1 MQGNGGY
8 DKQKLVADFVTL
20 LTAMEQA
27 VTQNQPPTQ
36 TGPQDSAGF
45 GGGGAPHDGYR
56 LGPGEYTEKKSGD
69 GICDSFTSYEELV
82 LEDGRV
88 LRRYEN
94 GSVRLENPTSGVIQ
108 EERIDGKLLVSLPN
122 GKVIF
127 QQFSGEPLLVY
138 DTVGSNAPMLARVSS
153 ATLPGEPQPK
163 FVYHFHDHEGA
174 HLIELESLRY
184 YRVAQPKAAGSF

>member
-1 MQGNGGY
+1 MAGGGY
-8 DKQKLVADFVTL
+8 DKNKLVQDFVTL

-27 VTQNQPPTQ
+27 VVQNPAFSGA
-36 TGPQDSAGF
+36 GPSNDGGW
-45 GGGGAPHDGYR
+45 GGGGAAPSGR
-56 LGPGEYTEKKSGD
+56 LGPGEYTEKREDSLS
-69 GICDSFTSYEELV
+69 DSFTKYEELV

-138 DTVGSNAPMLARVSS
+138 DTVGSAAPGLARVSS
-153 ATLPGEPQPK
+153 ASLPGEEQPK
-163 FVYHFHDHEGA
+163 FVYHFQDGEGA

-184 YRVAQPKAAGSF
+184 YRVGQGR

>member
-1 MQGNGGY
+1 MAGGGY
-8 DKQKLVADFVTL
+8 DKNKLVQDFVTL

-27 VTQNQPPTQ
+27 VVQNPAFT
-36 TGPQDSAGF
+36 
-45 GGGGAPHDGYR
+45 GGGGGGFPGAPTEGR
-56 LGPGEYTEKKSGD
+56 MGPGEYTEKRDD
-69 GICDSFTSYEELV
+69 GLSDSFTKYEELI

-138 DTVGSNAPMLARVSS
+138 DTVGSAAPGLARVSS
-153 ATLPGEPQPK
+153 ASLPGEEQPK
-163 FVYHFHDHEGA
+163 FVYHFQDGEGA

-184 YRVAQPKAAGSF
+184 YRVGRNQ